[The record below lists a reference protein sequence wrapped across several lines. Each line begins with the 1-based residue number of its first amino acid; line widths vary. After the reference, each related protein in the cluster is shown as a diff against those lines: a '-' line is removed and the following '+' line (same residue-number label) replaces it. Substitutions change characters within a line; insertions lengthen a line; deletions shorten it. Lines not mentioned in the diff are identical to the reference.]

1 MLDES
6 FTKIEPIKRSN
17 SMFLHPS
24 PDIDIKVIK
33 QIGDYSLGTEL
44 GSGAFGKVVLG
55 KHILTNELVAI
66 KILDKMILS
75 HTPDDYQSVKQEIN
89 ILKSVKHKH
98 IVQLYEVLQTS
109 RHIFIIME
117 YCEGKDLLDYILTK
131 SKLSEE
137 ESLKY
142 FQQLINALFYLHSQN
157 IAHRDIKI
165 DNMLLDRNR
174 DLKLVDFGLSTK
186 YPDDNLLDQPCGTVV
201 YAAPEVLQ
209 GREYH
214 GMLADVW
221 SSGIVLYGMLSG
233 YLPFGEQDDE
243 INRQNIIMGK
253 IRFPSFFSDCVKD
266 LLMHMLD
273 LDPMTRFTLQE
284 VRSHPWFNLLDYK
297 LIPGIIIGY
306 NVIPVDEKI
315 LNLCVT
321 YNYDKEKVRESVVNN
336 KYNAESALYYLLI
349 KKLMKKG
356 FQSVSDFCSDDF
368 IRFVL
373 DDNNLIDSKF
383 DEKNNQIQDSEIK
396 YNININ
402 ANNNCSAPPDGK
414 LRYNENKNKNENN
427 NLITPKKGEN
437 EENINKKINF
447 DETPK
452 GALSYI
458 LNTSSFKE
466 TNNEIF
472 NLKSSNS
479 IDNRNTKGDDESKKT
494 NKNTSSDSKARNA
507 IYQPININHF
517 EIIDERKDESSN
529 KKIISTEFLVDNLPI
544 NNIFINENENEN
556 EKNLVDT
563 YNDYKMINVQN
574 QDNNDYE
581 NNFIKKDIF
590 DANINNNNNLKE
602 IELNNNNNNNKNNNN
617 DSRDNNDSIE
627 IIEDNKNILK
637 IRKNAD
643 ILSTPDMINKSYNI
657 SDVNINDT
665 NTPKSFYLDTN
676 RKNKET
682 HGFVIETPKNKE
694 INMNNSRT
702 VNVDKNN
709 SKNANTLS
717 KQKVYIDKNKTL
729 SEKDRNKDKN
739 KLDINKIKDLR
750 KINLFQDEIKEE
762 ENNQK
767 DTKLKLISD
776 VTEEELN
783 FADNKNIITPL
794 KPYNKSKELLEEIS
808 LVNDSSR
815 NKDIIQGDDGIKE
828 IEIEIKIDKNEDNN
842 MNLSLNENINK
853 KNEKEKDKDKD
864 KEKENVKN
872 NPDFTYEITEKKE
885 DKDSEKEKEKEKEI
899 INENIK
905 DNVKINKNL
914 NMNDVKEKEKEKENI
929 NSKVDNKSNNIAII
943 KNDIEEKDAFDNKK
957 LEIQIK
963 ENMENKEN
971 KDNNMVIKP
980 PKEEIKKIT
989 ENKIISSD
997 NPKQRTKNKNVGK
1010 KSKKTKTDKKKNQII
1025 ASIFKKYKAMVDTN
1039 KSGEVLKSQNKKSK
1053 SSKNKK
1059 DKNGEKEIISIK
1071 VIINQNL
1078 VSRDKNSC
1086 KNSKSKNRTEKT
1098 ENKIIKIYR
1107 DNISVQNLSK
1117 NKCTTIKKNLTT
1129 TLSKNSKTKFD
1140 INKKPITNRKNI
1152 NTTTHTKSSSY
1163 HFYTAMN
1170 KNMDKN
1176 IKNITTS
1183 NITYSKPIFGI
1194 NYNKGKKTVTNSKI
1208 LNNNKKLLEN
1218 NMWIKSYNNNNK
1230 YKKLFKS
1237 TQNKN
1242 NNLLYTNKIDK
1253 TNLNKKFD
1261 EIAHKANKSTK
1272 NKKNKVEEKKTPLW
1286 KFIQSDQIMNGNNS
1300 KEKLAKRNIL
1310 KNDGNKISSA
1320 STYLKNEIKKGGIK
1334 IERIKRNSKEKY
1346 AQKYSFEN
1354 RLFDNVYN
1362 KKNLN
1367 LKFDNNNININKLKN
1382 SINIT
1387 NNKKSQSLSK
1397 DKNINVF
1404 FINIQNYIDNNKKE
1418 KCPKKPANRNY
1429 LESSV
1434 TNQRY
1439 NSPYDI
1445 RDLSESVK
1453 NKYMN
1458 QKTRYTKMPWKIKK
1472 KGLDEKIDMDYLYK
1486 YYINKNKNPFEKN
1499 NKKINKKDYN
1509 IKSIKNNQINNKKL
1523 ESQSLLSLNIN
1534 KKIKYNLNKLSSNIK
1549 QINEKLL
1556 KKYENIVTT
1565 NKKYDIQ
1572 KSTNKKYNSN
1582 SYTPQYISKSKF
1594 FSSFNH
1600 LNQRNI
1606 YPNKLFNSNISTE
1619 SKVSKNRDNIKMSS
1633 SIFDLCGLFMK
1644 EESIN
1649 DCYQSIIDK
1658 LVKKN
1663 IYFVQKPNKEIR
1675 CFKNGMICEIEI
1687 LKVGSQNSE
1696 ANNGKN
1702 VYCLKI
1708 KSKNGS
1714 KINSI
1719 FKNIIMEQK

>member
-243 INRQNIIMGK
+243 INRQNIIMGR

-321 YNYDKEKVRESVVNN
+321 YNYDKEKVRESVINN

-349 KKLMKKG
+349 KKLAKKG

-447 DETPK
+447 DDTPR
-452 GALSYI
+452 GGGLSYI

-472 NLKSSNS
+472 NIKNSNS

-507 IYQPININHF
+507 TFLPININHF

-529 KKIISTEFLVDNLPI
+529 KKIISTEFLMENLPI
-544 NNIFINENENEN
+544 NNIFINENENETVN
-556 EKNLVDT
+556 ENKLVDT
-563 YNDYKMINVQN
+563 YNDYKMLNVQN
-574 QDNNDYE
+574 QNNNDYE
-581 NNFIKKDIF
+581 NNFIKRNIF
-590 DANINNNNNLKE
+590 DVNINNNLKD
-602 IELNNNNNNNKNNNN
+602 IELNNNNNKNNNN
-617 DSRDNNDSIE
+617 DSKDNNDSIE
-627 IIEDNKNILK
+627 IIEDNRNIMK
-637 IRKNAD
+637 IRNNAD
-643 ILSTPDMINKSYNI
+643 ILSTPDMINKNYNI

-665 NTPKSFYLDTN
+665 NTPKSFHIDTN

-694 INMNNSRT
+694 TNMNNSRT
-702 VNVDKNN
+702 INVDKYN
-709 SKNANTLS
+709 SKNTNTLS

-739 KLDINKIKDLR
+739 KLDINKIKDIR

-767 DTKLKLISD
+767 DAKLKLISD
-776 VTEEELN
+776 ATEKELN
-783 FADNKNIITPL
+783 FADNENMKTPH
-794 KPYNKSKELLEEIS
+794 KPYNKSKELLEDIS

-815 NKDIIQGDDGIKE
+815 NKDIIQDKDNIKE
-828 IEIEIKIDKNEDNN
+828 IEIEIEKDKNEDNN
-842 MNLSLNENINK
+842 MNLLLKEKINK
-853 KNEKEKDKDKD
+853 QND
-864 KEKENVKN
+864 KEKEKENEKN
-872 NPDFTYEITEKKE
+872 NQDFTYEITEKNE
-885 DKDSEKEKEKEKEI
+885 DKDSDKEKEKEKEI
-899 INENIK
+899 INENIE
-905 DNVKINKNL
+905 DNLNINKNL
-914 NMNDVKEKEKEKENI
+914 NININDEKEKENE
-929 NSKVDNKSNNIAII
+929 NSNVDNSNIVKTNNIAIV
-943 KNDIEEKDAFDNKK
+943 KKDTVENNVNGNKK
-957 LEIQIK
+957 LEINIK

-971 KDNNMVIKP
+971 KDNNIVIKP
-980 PKEEIKKIT
+980 PKEEIKKTT
-989 ENKIISSD
+989 ENNIISSD
-997 NPKQRTKNKNVGK
+997 KPKQRTKNKNVAK
-1010 KSKKTKTDKKKNQII
+1010 KTKKTKTDKKKNQII
-1025 ASIFKKYKAMVDTN
+1025 ASIFKKYKAMVETN
-1039 KSGEVLKSQNKKSK
+1039 KPNEVLKSQSKKSK
-1053 SSKNKK
+1053 SSKSKK

-1078 VSRDKNSC
+1078 VSRDKKSS

-1107 DNISVQNLSK
+1107 DNISVHNLSK

-1129 TLSKNSKTKFD
+1129 SISNNSKTKFD
-1140 INKKPITNRKNI
+1140 MSKKPITNRKNI
-1152 NTTTHTKSSSY
+1152 NSTTHTKSSSY
-1163 HFYTAMN
+1163 HFYTTMN
-1170 KNMDKN
+1170 KNIEKN

-1183 NITYSKPIFGI
+1183 SITYSKPIFGI
-1194 NYNKGKKTVTNSKI
+1194 SYNKGKKTTTNSKFS
-1208 LNNNKKLLEN
+1208 NNNKKLLES

-1261 EIAHKANKSTK
+1261 EIAHKVNKSTK
-1272 NKKNKVEEKKTPLW
+1272 SKKNKIEEKKTPLW
-1286 KFIQSDQIMNGNNS
+1286 KFIQSDQIVNSNNS
-1300 KEKLAKRNIL
+1300 KEKLAKKNIL

-1320 STYLKNEIKKGGIK
+1320 STYLKNEIKKGVIK
-1334 IERIKRNSKEKY
+1334 IEKIKKNSKEKY

-1362 KKNLN
+1362 KKNVN
-1367 LKFDNNNININKLKN
+1367 LKFDNNNINVNKLKN
-1382 SINIT
+1382 SININ

-1418 KCPKKPANRNY
+1418 KCPKKPTNRNY

-1439 NSPYDI
+1439 NSPYDV

-1499 NKKINKKDYN
+1499 NKKINKKEYN
-1509 IKSIKNNQINNKKL
+1509 IKSIKNNQINNNKKL
-1523 ESQSLLSLNIN
+1523 ESQSLLSLNNN
-1534 KKIKYNLNKLSSNIK
+1534 KKIKYNINKLSSNIK
-1549 QINEKLL
+1549 QINDKLW

-1565 NKKYDIQ
+1565 NKKCDIQ

-1582 SYTPQYISKSKF
+1582 SYTPQYVSKSKF
-1594 FSSFNH
+1594 FTSFNH

-1606 YPNKLFNSNISTE
+1606 YPNKLFQSNISTE
-1619 SKVSKNRDNIKMSS
+1619 SKVNKNKNNIKMSS
-1633 SIFDLCGLFMK
+1633 SVFDLCGLFMK
-1644 EESIN
+1644 EENVN
-1649 DCYQSIIDK
+1649 DCYQCLIDK
-1658 LVKKN
+1658 LVKRN

-1687 LKVGSQNSE
+1687 LKVGSPNSE
-1696 ANNGKN
+1696 GNNGKN

-1708 KSKNGS
+1708 KSKNGN

>member
-1 MLDES
+1 MEKSSGIISEIKTSRSMSLLPPSNID
-6 FTKIEPIKRSN
+6 TKI
-17 SMFLHPS
+17 
-24 PDIDIKVIK
+24 IK
-33 QIGDYSLGTEL
+33 QIGNYTLGMEL
-44 GSGAFGKVVLG
+44 GRGAFGKVVLG
-55 KHILTNELVAI
+55 KHIITGETVAV
-66 KILDKMILS
+66 KILDKIILS
-75 HTPDDYQSVKQEIN
+75 QTPEDYELVKKEMS
-89 ILKSVKHKH
+89 ILKLVKHKY
-98 IVQLYEVLQTS
+98 IIQLYEILQTPN
-109 RHIFIIME
+109 HIFIIME
-117 YCEGKDLLDYILTK
+117 YCEGKDIMDYIL
-131 SKLSEE
+131 SKNFLP
-137 ESLKY
+137 ESHALKY

-321 YNYDKEKVRESVVNN
+321 YNYDKEKVRESVINN

-349 KKLMKKG
+349 KKLAKKG

-373 DDNNLIDSKF
+373 DDNNLIESKF
-383 DEKNNQIQDSEIK
+383 DEKNNQVQDSEIK

-414 LRYNENKNKNENN
+414 LRYNENKNKNENENN
-427 NLITPKKGEN
+427 NLVTPKKGEN
-437 EENINKKINF
+437 EENINKRINF

-472 NLKSSNS
+472 NIKSSNS

-494 NKNTSSDSKARNA
+494 NKNTSSDSKARNMTTS
-507 IYQPININHF
+507 YQPININHF
-517 EIIDERKDESSN
+517 EIIDEKKEESSN
-529 KKIISTEFLVDNLPI
+529 KKKISSEFIIENLPI
-544 NNIFINENENEN
+544 NNIFINENENGNEN
-556 EKNLVDT
+556 NLIDPD
-563 YNDYKMINVQN
+563 NDYKMINVQN
-574 QDNNDYE
+574 HDNNDYE
-581 NNFIKKDIF
+581 NNIIKRNIF
-590 DANINNNNNLKE
+590 EVNINNNLKE
-602 IELNNNNNNNKNNNN
+602 IDLNNKNNNNNNNNNSMN
-617 DSRDNNDSIE
+617 NNDSIE
-627 IIEDNKNILK
+627 IIADNRNPLK
-637 IRKNAD
+637 IRNNAD
-643 ILSTPDMINKSYNI
+643 ILSTPDLINKNYNI
-657 SDVNINDT
+657 SDININDT
-665 NTPKSFYLDTN
+665 NTPRSLHLDTN
-676 RKNKET
+676 NKNKET
-682 HGFVIETPKNKE
+682 KGFIIETPKNKE
-694 INMNNSRT
+694 NNMNNSRT
-702 VNVDKNN
+702 INVDKYN
-709 SKNANTLS
+709 SKNTNTLS
-717 KQKVYIDKNKTL
+717 KQKLYIDKNKTL
-729 SEKDRNKDKN
+729 PEKDRNKDKN
-739 KLDINKIKDLR
+739 KLDINKIKDIR

-767 DTKLKLISD
+767 DAKLKLISEA
-776 VTEEELN
+776 TNKELN
-783 FADNKNIITPL
+783 FIDNESMRTPL
-794 KPYNKSKELLEEIS
+794 KPYKKSKELIEDIS

-815 NKDIIQGDDGIKE
+815 NKEISKDNIKEKE
-828 IEIEIKIDKNEDNN
+828 IEKDNDISNDNN
-842 MNLSLNENINK
+842 MNLLLNEKLNK
-853 KNEKEKDKDKD
+853 QND
-864 KEKENVKN
+864 KEKENEKN
-872 NPDFTYEITEKKE
+872 KLSFTYEITEEKKE
-885 DKDSEKEKEKEKEI
+885 GKDSEKEKELN
-899 INENIK
+899 NENSNDDKENIIIK
-905 DNVKINKNL
+905 RNI
-914 NMNDVKEKEKEKENI
+914 NMNDEKENI
-929 NSKVDNKSNNIAII
+929 NSNIDNSNIVKNNNIVIVR
-943 KNDIEEKDAFDNKK
+943 NDK
-957 LEIQIK
+957 LEKNPIDNEKLEMKNK
-963 ENMENKEN
+963 ETIENKEN
-971 KDNNMVIKP
+971 KDNNNVVKI
-980 PKEEIKKIT
+980 PKEEIKKLV

-997 NPKQRTKNKNVGK
+997 KQKQRTKNKNIAK

-1039 KSGEVLKSQNKKSK
+1039 KISETLKSQNKKSK
-1053 SSKNKK
+1053 SIKNKK
-1059 DKNGEKEIISIK
+1059 DKKGEKEIISIK

-1078 VSRDKNSC
+1078 VSKDKNSS
-1086 KNSKSKNRTEKT
+1086 KNSKPKNRTEKT

-1107 DNISVQNLSK
+1107 DNITTHNLSK
-1117 NKCTTIKKNLTT
+1117 NKGTTIKKNLTT
-1129 TLSKNSKTKFD
+1129 SIANNSKNKFD
-1140 INKKPITNRKNI
+1140 MSKKPITKRKNI
-1152 NTTTHTKSSSY
+1152 NTAHTKSSSY
-1163 HFYTAMN
+1163 HFYSTMN
-1170 KNMDKN
+1170 KNMEKN
-1176 IKNITTS
+1176 IKNINTS

-1194 NYNKGKKTVTNSKI
+1194 SNNKGKKTTTNSKFS
-1208 LNNNKKLLEN
+1208 NNNKKLIES

-1230 YKKLFKS
+1230 YKKIFKS

-1261 EIAHKANKSTK
+1261 EIAHKVNKSPK
-1272 NKKNKVEEKKTPLW
+1272 SKKNKLEDKKTPLW
-1286 KFIQSDQIMNGNNS
+1286 KFIQSDQIINGNNS

-1320 STYLKNEIKKGGIK
+1320 STYLKNEIKKGIIK
-1334 IERIKRNSKEKY
+1334 IERIKKNSKDKY
-1346 AQKYSFEN
+1346 IQKYSFEN
-1354 RLFDNVYN
+1354 RLFDNIYN
-1362 KKNLN
+1362 KKNVN
-1367 LKFDNNNININKLKN
+1367 MKFDNNNINVNKLKN
-1382 SINIT
+1382 NINV
-1387 NNKKSQSLSK
+1387 NNSKKSQSLSK

-1418 KCPKKPANRNY
+1418 KCLKKPANRNY

-1499 NKKINKKDYN
+1499 NKKIVKKTYN

-1523 ESQSLLSLNIN
+1523 ESQSLITLNNN
-1534 KKIKYNLNKLSSNIK
+1534 KKIKFNLNKFSSNIK
-1549 QINEKLL
+1549 QINDKIL
-1556 KKYENIVTT
+1556 KKYENIIST
-1565 NKKYDIQ
+1565 NKKYDLQ
-1572 KSTNKKYNSN
+1572 KSTNKKFNSN

-1594 FSSFNH
+1594 FTSFNH

-1606 YPNKLFNSNISTE
+1606 YPNKLFHSNISTE
-1619 SKVSKNRDNIKMSS
+1619 SNTRNYKQNIKMSS
-1633 SIFDLCGLFMK
+1633 SIFDLSGLFMK
-1644 EESIN
+1644 EDCLN

-1658 LVKKN
+1658 LAKKN

-1687 LKVGSQNSE
+1687 LKIGSQNLE
-1696 ANNGKN
+1696 TNNGKN
-1702 VYCLKI
+1702 LYCLKI
-1708 KSKNGS
+1708 KSKNGH
-1714 KINSI
+1714 
-1719 FKNIIMEQK
+1719 FKLQDHFRIEGSSP

>member
-243 INRQNIIMGK
+243 INRRNIIMGN
-253 IRFPSFFSDCVKD
+253 IRFPSFFSDCVRD

-306 NVIPVDEKI
+306 NLIPVDEKV
-315 LNLCVT
+315 LNLCVS
-321 YNYDKEKVRESVVNN
+321 YNYDKEKVRESVINN

-349 KKLMKKG
+349 KKLAKKG

-373 DDNNLIDSKF
+373 DDNNLIETKF
-383 DEKNNQIQDSEIK
+383 DERNNQIQDSEIK

-437 EENINKKINF
+437 EENINKRIDF

-472 NLKSSNS
+472 NIKSSNS
-479 IDNRNTKGDDESKKT
+479 IGDRNTKGDDESKKT
-494 NKNTSSDSKARNA
+494 NKNTSSDSKARNG

-517 EIIDERKDESSN
+517 EIIDERKEESSA
-529 KKIISTEFLVDNLPI
+529 KKIISSEFVIENLPV
-544 NNIFINENENEN
+544 NNIFINENETENEN
-556 EKNLVDT
+556 EHKLVDT
-563 YNDYKMINVQN
+563 YNNDYKMINVQN
-574 QDNNDYE
+574 NENNNYE
-581 NNFIKKDIF
+581 NNFIKRNIF
-590 DANINNNNNLKE
+590 DVNINNNSKE
-602 IELNNNNNNNKNNNN
+602 NELNNNNYNNKDIN
-617 DSRDNNDSIE
+617 NNDSIE
-627 IIEDNKNILK
+627 IIEDNRNLFKMRN
-637 IRKNAD
+637 NVD
-643 ILSTPDMINKSYNI
+643 ILSTPDMINKDYNI
-657 SDVNINDT
+657 SDVNLNDAH
-665 NTPKSFYLDTN
+665 TPRSLHLDTTH
-676 RKNKET
+676 KNKET
-682 HGFVIETPKNKE
+682 IGFVIETPKNKE
-694 INMNNSRT
+694 TNMSNSRT
-702 VNVDKNN
+702 INVDKNN
-709 SKNANTLS
+709 SKNTNTLS

-729 SEKDRNKDKN
+729 SEKDRNKQKN
-739 KLDINKIKDLR
+739 KLDINKIKDIR

-767 DTKLKLISD
+767 DVKLKLIRD
-776 VTEEELN
+776 ATDKELN
-783 FADNKNIITPL
+783 FVDNENMRTPS
-794 KPYNKSKELLEEIS
+794 KPNNKSKELLEDIS

-815 NKDIIQGDDGIKE
+815 NRDIIKEKDNNKELE
-828 IEIEIKIDKNEDNN
+828 IEKDKNNDNN
-842 MNLSLNENINK
+842 MNLLLNENPNK
-853 KNEKEKDKDKD
+853 LID
-864 KEKENVKN
+864 KEKENN
-872 NPDFTYEITEKKE
+872 NLNFTYEITEEKKD
-885 DKDSEKEKEKEKEI
+885 DKDSEKEKEI

-905 DNVKINKNL
+905 DNVNININQ
-914 NMNDVKEKEKEKENI
+914 NININDEKENI
-929 NSKVDNKSNNIAII
+929 SNNIDNSNII
-943 KNDIEEKDAFDNKK
+943 KIKNILTVKNGIEEKDAIDNEK
-957 LEIQIK
+957 LEI
-963 ENMENKEN
+963 ENKEN
-971 KDNNMVIKP
+971 IENIENKENRNNNLVIKP
-980 PKEEIKKIT
+980 LKEEIKKVT
-989 ENKIISSD
+989 ENKFISSD
-997 NPKQRTKNKNVGK
+997 KPKQRTKNKNIVK

-1025 ASIFKKYKAMVDTN
+1025 ASIFKKYKAMMDTN
-1039 KSGEVLKSQNKKSK
+1039 KSNEILKSQNKTSK

-1059 DKNGEKEIISIK
+1059 DKKDKICEKEIVSIK

-1078 VSRDKNSC
+1078 VSRDKKAS
-1086 KNSKSKNRTEKT
+1086 KNSKSKNRTEKP

-1107 DNISVQNLSK
+1107 DNISTHNLPK

-1129 TLSKNSKTKFD
+1129 SISSNSKTKFD
-1140 INKKPITNRKNI
+1140 MSKKPITNRKNI
-1152 NTTTHTKSSSY
+1152 NTTHTKSSSY
-1163 HFYTAMN
+1163 HFYTSTN
-1170 KNMDKN
+1170 KNIDKN
-1176 IKNITTS
+1176 YKNITAS

-1194 NYNKGKKTVTNSKI
+1194 SYNKNKKTTTNSKAS
-1208 LNNNKKLLEN
+1208 NNNKKLIESN
-1218 NMWIKSYNNNNK
+1218 IWIKSYNNNNK
-1230 YKKLFKS
+1230 YKNLFKS
-1237 TQNKN
+1237 TQYKN

-1261 EIAHKANKSTK
+1261 EIAHKVNKSTK
-1272 NKKNKVEEKKTPLW
+1272 TKKSKFENKKTPLW
-1286 KFIQSDQIMNGNNS
+1286 KFIQSDQYANGNNS
-1300 KEKLAKRNIL
+1300 KEKCAKKNIL
-1310 KNDGNKISSA
+1310 KNDVNKISSA
-1320 STYLKNEIKKGGIK
+1320 STYLKNEIKKGVIRIEKIK
-1334 IERIKRNSKEKY
+1334 KNSKDKY
-1346 AQKYSFEN
+1346 VQKYSFEN
-1354 RLFDNVYN
+1354 KLFDNIYN
-1362 KKNLN
+1362 KKNVN
-1367 LKFDNNNININKLKN
+1367 LKFDNNNINVNKLKN
-1382 SINIT
+1382 NIKIN

-1418 KCPKKPANRNY
+1418 KCKKPANRNY

-1439 NSPYDI
+1439 NSPYDV

-1486 YYINKNKNPFEKN
+1486 YYINKNKNPFDKN
-1499 NKKINKKDYN
+1499 NKKINKKEYN

-1523 ESQSLLSLNIN
+1523 ESQSLISLNNN
-1534 KKIKYNLNKLSSNIK
+1534 KKIKYNLNKLTSNIK
-1549 QINEKLL
+1549 QINDKLL
-1556 KKYENIVTT
+1556 KKYENIITT
-1565 NKKYDIQ
+1565 NKKYDIR

-1582 SYTPQYISKSKF
+1582 SYTPQYVSKSKF
-1594 FSSFNH
+1594 FTSFNH

-1606 YPNKLFNSNISTE
+1606 YPNKLFRSNVSTE
-1619 SKVSKNRDNIKMSS
+1619 NNRNNKDNAKMSS
-1633 SIFDLCGLFMK
+1633 SIFDLCGIFMK
-1644 EESIN
+1644 EDSIN
-1649 DCYQSIIDK
+1649 DCYQNIIDK
-1658 LVKKN
+1658 LVRKN

-1687 LKVGSQNSE
+1687 LKIGNQNFE
-1696 ANNGKN
+1696 ANTGKN
-1702 VYCLKI
+1702 IYCIKI

-1714 KINSI
+1714 KINNV
-1719 FKNIIMEQK
+1719 FKNIIIEQK